1 LTILRKFFYTS
12 VMLVSVFTVPTAKAM
27 EAELCSRFENLE
39 IDQSLI
45 AGMLRA
51 AEDGYLYRIKP
62 NSSQMGFRVS
72 SPIGLVTGNFQK
84 FQGGMALEGS
94 NNQTLVSID
103 TNSLVING
111 LPIEKLLKS
120 DVFFDVK
127 NFPDMLFIS
136 SSFEWLSNTRGVL
149 KGELSLH
156 GITKPV
162 AFYVEINEVDGE
174 LVDSDTI
181 TVEASTTV
189 QRSEFG
195 MHTLLSM
202 VGDKVHLFMSI
213 EAERYRSL

>member
-1 LTILRKFFYTS
+1 MTILRKVFYTS
-12 VMLVSVFTVPTAKAM
+12 VMLVLVFSAPMAKAM
-27 EAELCSRFENLE
+27 EAELCSRFENQE
-39 IDQSLI
+39 IEQSLI
-45 AGMLRA
+45 ASMLQA
-51 AEDGYLYRIKP
+51 AENGYLYRIKP
-62 NSSQMGFRVS
+62 NSSQMGFRVG
-72 SPIGLVTGNFQK
+72 SPLGLVTGNFQK

-120 DVFFDVK
+120 DKFFDVK

-149 KGELSLH
+149 KGELSMH

-189 QRSEFG
+189 LRSEFG

-202 VGDKVHLFMSI
+202 VSDKVHLFMSI

>member
-1 LTILRKFFYTS
+1 MTILRKVFYTS
-12 VMLVSVFTVPTAKAM
+12 VMLVLVFSAPMAKAM
-27 EAELCSRFENLE
+27 EAELCSRFENQE

-45 AGMLRA
+45 ASMLQA

-62 NSSQMGFRVS
+62 HSSQMGFRVG
-72 SPIGLVTGNFQK
+72 SPLGLVTGNFRK

-120 DVFFDVK
+120 DKFFDVK

-149 KGELSLH
+149 KGELSMH

-189 QRSEFG
+189 LRSEFG